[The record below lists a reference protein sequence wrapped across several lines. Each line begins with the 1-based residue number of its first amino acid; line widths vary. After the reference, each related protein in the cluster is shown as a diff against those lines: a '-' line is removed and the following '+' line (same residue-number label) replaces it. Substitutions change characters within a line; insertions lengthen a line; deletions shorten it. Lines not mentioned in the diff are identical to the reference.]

1 MGGGLADADE
11 AALAARQSFFYALVP
26 GVTEEALV
34 AAVGAPDAEHDG
46 LPAYRLPRGRAVA
59 KVEEGWVKWVNHYDP
74 GDCLL
79 RTIYRAPDAPRPAD
93 DDRGLAAREER
104 VAKRDFAGA
113 VDLGR
118 ESFQTE
124 RHPGAAC
131 YLLDGGYLAVEPLM
145 APLMGASRPFEI
157 ARATVYRRPAFEPV
171 VVWRLFDRW
180 DEARPASLTDAEID
194 RREAALRRHG
204 LAIVGE
210 SLAATLREPDG
221 GVGSGVSY
229 VLYYTRAGL
238 VTVLREG
245 DRIGAIWLSQ
255 PGAERQTTYEEWL
268 AR

>member
-145 APLMGASRPFEI
+145 A
-157 ARATVYRRPAFEPV
+157 
-171 VVWRLFDRW
+171 
-180 DEARPASLTDAEID
+180 
-194 RREAALRRHG
+194 RRHG